1 MLLIRDIAAQVWAA
15 MKYHKRPM
23 LAYHLYF
30 SLLALLALSPLS
42 AWMLAGLVELS
53 GYTMVGNEDLVRFL
67 LTPTGLA
74 WVIVSGS
81 FFAFLVFFQSA
92 GMMLIA
98 ARDIDDQFHTASN
111 ALWLVLKRF
120 SKIFKLAAM
129 QVVCHLL
136 LAAPSL
142 ALLIV
147 TFQWLLGGYDIYYV
161 VNAYPTELFY
171 FLPLASMLFIAIL
184 LGNGLLYTS
193 WSMAL
198 PAMLLDGMK
207 PRAALARS
215 WQLVKGARFRVA
227 RIILMVG
234 LVTLSLPVL
243 FTLTFDLLGA
253 ALMAW
258 LPGPAAVQV
267 VLMGLLIVSYVLL
280 AVALSF
286 FAIGANSLLLLKLYL
301 RCCGHKPAPFK
312 ELEPRVTAP
321 LAWAFE
327 LALALLAIGQLTF
340 IAQSFDTQ
348 EQVHN
353 IAHRGASWDAPE
365 NSLAAIEEA
374 IAQGA
379 THIELDVQQT
389 ADGQLVLIHDRDLLR
404 VAGDRR
410 AIWDIDYAEL
420 ATLDAGSWFSLAFS
434 GERVPT
440 LAEGIELMRG
450 RAQLYLEVKTAA
462 AMPDLVADTV
472 AELQR
477 LDFVDETIIAA
488 LSPRVLNQ
496 VLELEPDIRTGLL
509 VHTAIGSLGSQSY
522 DALSLRDALVSPRQ
536 IRAARSG
543 DYELHVWTV
552 NTRRD
557 MHRFIDMGVDGIITD
572 VPALLSDVIEERRDL
587 SRSEL
592 LLLRMR
598 HWVW

>member
-1 MLLIRDIAAQVWAA
+1 MILIRDTAAQIWGALN
-15 MKYHKRPM
+15 YHKRPM

-30 SLLALLALSPLS
+30 SLLALFALSPL
-42 AWMLAGLVELS
+42 AGWLLAGLIELS
-53 GYTMVGNEDLVRFL
+53 GYSMLGNEDLARFL
-67 LTPTGLA
+67 LTPVGII
-74 WVIVSGS
+74 WVMVSAS
-81 FFAFLVFFQSA
+81 FFAFLLFFQSA

-98 ARDIDDQFHTASN
+98 ARDRDDQFHTASN

-120 SKIFKLAAM
+120 NKLFKLAAM

-142 ALLIV
+142 ALLV
-147 TFQWLLGGYDIYYV
+147 VSFQWLLGGYDIYYV
-161 VNAYPTELFY
+161 INAYPPEFFY
-171 FLPLASMLFIAIL
+171 FLLIAAMLFIALL

-193 WSMAL
+193 WSLAL

-207 PRAALARS
+207 PRAALSRS

-227 RIILMVG
+227 RVILVVT

-243 FTLTFDLLGA
+243 FTLTFDALGA

-267 VLMGLLIVSYVLL
+267 FLMGLLIVSYVLL

-286 FAIGANSLLLLKLYL
+286 IAIGANSLLLFKLYL
-301 RCCGHKPAPFK
+301 RCCGHTPAPFN
-312 ELEPRVTAP
+312 EMEPRATAP

-327 LALALLAIGQLTF
+327 AALVLLAVGQLTF
-340 IAQSFDTQ
+340 IAHSFDSRDDVQ
-348 EQVHN
+348 N

-379 THIELDVQQT
+379 DYIELDVQQT
-389 ADGQLVLIHDRDLLR
+389 ADGELVLIHDRDLLR
-404 VAGDRR
+404 ITGDRR
-410 AIWDIDYAEL
+410 AIWDIEYAEL
-420 ATLDAGSWFSLAFS
+420 AQLDAGSWFAPEFA
-434 GERVPT
+434 GEPVPT
-440 LAEGIELMRG
+440 LAAAVELIRG
-450 RAQLYLEVKTAA
+450 RAQMYLEVKTAPS
-462 AMPDLVADTV
+462 MPNLVADTI

-477 LDFVDETIIAA
+477 LDFVDDTVLAA
-488 LSPRVLNQ
+488 LSPRVLNEALQ
-496 VLELEPDIRTGLL
+496 LEPSIRTSLL
-509 VHTAIGSLGSQSY
+509 VHTAIGSLTTQPF
-522 DALSLRDALVSPRQ
+522 DALSLRDALVSPRH
-536 IRAARSG
+536 IRAARGG

-552 NTRRD
+552 NSRRD

-572 VPALLSDVIEERRDL
+572 VPWMLFEVIEERRDL
-587 SRSEL
+587 NRSER